1 MRHVEQTKT
10 QFHPSLAWWANE
22 FLGSLSKKF
31 LVKTCVTRL
40 QKSPPSV
47 GDNLGI
53 PHSNNSLQDLQAAPP
68 GSPLLLSNCLL
79 WIPPWGIALT
89 TFHLPELY
97 ESCKLHELP
106 KPHNSVSFSS
116 LQSLTPQ
123 PGKKTASV
131 RREPLYNGTVLC
143 VNHYPSAWL
152 KGLLALTSKNLI
164 FCQTW
169 KTFRNQ

>member
-1 MRHVEQTKT
+1 M
-10 QFHPSLAWWANE
+10 
-22 FLGSLSKKF
+22 
-31 LVKTCVTRL
+31 KTCVTRL

-123 PGKKTASV
+123 PGKKNHISSERTTVQWYCSV
-131 RREPLYNGTVLC
+131 CQPLSVCLIKRITGTDLEKSDVL
-143 VNHYPSAWL
+143 P
-152 KGLLALTSKNLI
+152 NLEDI
-164 FCQTW
+164 
-169 KTFRNQ
+169 

>member
-1 MRHVEQTKT
+1 MGRHEENIYSPHMRHVEQTKT
-10 QFHPSLAWWANE
+10 RFHPSLAWWANE
-22 FLGSLSKKF
+22 FLGSLSKEF
-31 LVKTCVTRL
+31 LVKTCVTQL

-123 PGKKTASV
+123 PGKKPHQFGENHCTM
-131 RREPLYNGTVLC
+131 VLFC
-143 VNHYPSAWL
+143 VSTIIRLPD
-152 KGLLALTSKNLI
+152 
-164 FCQTW
+164 
-169 KTFRNQ
+169 